1 MRLLISI
8 ISLAVLAIGFYFGHK
23 AYEEMPKKIL
33 TLGGIFIGDPEAKVL
48 VSYGKPSSES
58 ETEVREKVF
67 YKTAFYTEY
76 LALGPAARIFKYKG
90 KDESSL
96 LVEQICIAGFWPHYD
111 QWPVNRIG
119 IGSSLKSLLDR
130 LGEPTSIDIRSD
142 KLAAMYSYSQ
152 YNLFFEIEKGSVAYY
167 CVTDGGN
174 YVYTN

>member
-33 TLGGIFIGDPEAKVL
+33 TLGGIFIGDPEANVL

-67 YKTAFYTEY
+67 YKTAFYIED

-90 KDESSL
+90 KDENSL
-96 LVEQICIAGFWPHYD
+96 LVEQICIRGYWPHYD
-111 QWPVNRIG
+111 QWNVNGIG

-130 LGEPTSIDIRSD
+130 LGKPTSKDIRAD

-152 YNLFFEIEKGSVAYY
+152 YNLFFIVEKGLVEHY
-167 CVTDGGN
+167 CVTDGGD
-174 YVYTN
+174 YVYAN